1 MELTQGREKDD
12 QEALKNQTL
21 KTFMTD
27 LKKGSP
33 RVSTSSSARFGTLS
47 HHSFF
52 SRHNPHPHRVRHIS
66 GLNGSPVCIV
76 NDDWYSCT
84 PLFPHP
90 LIRSQ
95 VTSGATPT
103 STSVLYHPTYPRADG
118 AKPGA
123 ALVSEAW
130 REELKD
136 LATKVS
142 LSAAAPSK
150 RSEHEGWQC
159 CFDYSSPQKAE
170 PGWSRSISGGHLEL
184 AQSLCDSGPSE
195 EEPVRRKTQYSSETG
210 RIIPPT
216 SWRTKRH
223 DFHTANTRPG
233 THGPQTAHLQP
244 GGISLEGQELRVLE
258 LLCQILQTDSL
269 SLVQQWLLLAG
280 DREKELVLGMLQQ
293 AMCDSSALLQ
303 QPQFPIATQPEP
315 PLQTR
320 RKRRMRSS
328 DNTSC
333 IQSQTGSTGFYSDWN
348 TYLRKAPA
356 VQVTQNQFLTLH
368 YSVENWFLT
377 LHYSVQNR
385 FLTLHYSVQNRF
397 LTLHYSVQNR
407 FLTLHYTVQNRFLTL
422 HYTVQ
427 NRFLT
432 LHYTVQNRF
441 LTLHYTVQN
450 RFLTLHYTVQN
461 RFLKLELRTL

>member
-1 MELTQGREKDD
+1 MLIVCFLVTIHTHSSEGISADLEEQQTYSKARGTEREGDEVMELTQGRETDE

-21 KTFMTD
+21 KTFMSD

-33 RVSTSSSARFGTLS
+33 RVSTSSGARFGTLS

-103 STSVLYHPTYPRADG
+103 STSVLSHPTHPRADR

-123 ALVSEAW
+123 ALISEAW

-150 RSEHEGWQC
+150 RSEHE
-159 CFDYSSPQKAE
+159 
-170 PGWSRSISGGHLEL
+170 
-184 AQSLCDSGPSE
+184 PSE
-195 EEPVRRKTQYSSETG
+195 EEPVCRKTQYSSETG

-216 SWRTKRH
+216 SWRTKRR

-293 AMCDSSALLQ
+293 AMCDSPALLQ
-303 QPQFPIATQPEP
+303 QPQFPMATQPEP
-315 PLQTR
+315 PLQTC
-320 RKRRMRSS
+320 RKRRMR
-328 DNTSC
+328 
-333 IQSQTGSTGFYSDWN
+333 
-348 TYLRKAPA
+348 R
-356 VQVTQNQFLTLH
+356 
-368 YSVENWFLT
+368 
-377 LHYSVQNR
+377 
-385 FLTLHYSVQNRF
+385 
-397 LTLHYSVQNR
+397 
-407 FLTLHYTVQNRFLTL
+407 
-422 HYTVQ
+422 
-427 NRFLT
+427 
-432 LHYTVQNRF
+432 
-441 LTLHYTVQN
+441 
-450 RFLTLHYTVQN
+450 
-461 RFLKLELRTL
+461 